1 MKERVRIRLHVDI
14 EAAIQREA
22 ARQGIKLGTLTNRIV
37 KEELGK
43 IRSIGADCCLFPDA
57 VNYERDRGERE
68 RRGEAVYTFPAFEL
82 RERYT
87 PSNGRGINAGSQVT
101 LCLEPEQIAL
111 LRQLAEKDRIR
122 GTWKTSEDGE
132 IVFVS
137 YRFIL
142 VGLFLKNPLLQDLL
156 QTRK

>member
-57 VNYERDRGERE
+57 VNYERDREERE
-68 RRGEAVYTFPAFEL
+68 RRG
-82 RERYT
+82 
-87 PSNGRGINAGSQVT
+87 
-101 LCLEPEQIAL
+101 
-111 LRQLAEKDRIR
+111 
-122 GTWKTSEDGE
+122 
-132 IVFVS
+132 
-137 YRFIL
+137 
-142 VGLFLKNPLLQDLL
+142 
-156 QTRK
+156 

>member
-14 EAAIQREA
+14 EVAIQREA
-22 ARQGIKLGTLTNRIV
+22 TRQGIKLGTLTNRII

-43 IRSIGADCCLFPDA
+43 IQHTGADGCLFPDA
-57 VNYERDRGERE
+57 VHYERDRVERE
-68 RRGEAVYTFPAFEL
+68 RKGKAVYTFPAFEL

-111 LRQLAEKDRIR
+111 LRQLAGKDRIR
-122 GTWKTSEDGE
+122 GTWKTTDEGE
-132 IVFVS
+132 TVIVS

-156 QTRK
+156 QTRM